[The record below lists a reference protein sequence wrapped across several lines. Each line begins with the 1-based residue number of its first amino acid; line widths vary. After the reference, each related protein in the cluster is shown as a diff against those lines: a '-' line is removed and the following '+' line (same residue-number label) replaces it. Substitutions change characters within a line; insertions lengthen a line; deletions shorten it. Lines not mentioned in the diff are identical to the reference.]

1 MTESERDDLFRQ
13 WLGEHQGILVKIA
26 RARVATA
33 DDQEDLFQE
42 MLLQLWL
49 SLPRFRG
56 DSKASTWIYRV
67 ALNTSLA
74 WDRSHR
80 RYRDRVRTLAAPSEV
95 VDPNHG
101 TGRHDR
107 VAEIDR
113 LYAAIRTLP
122 KVDASIVLLH
132 LEGLSYREM
141 ADVLGITLSNVGVR
155 LNRAKKRLL
164 ETLEEDGHGI

>member
-1 MTESERDDLFRQ
+1 VTESERDDLFRQ
-13 WLGEHQGILVKIA
+13 WLAEHQGILVKIA

-49 SLPRFRG
+49 SIPRFRG

-95 VDPNHG
+95 VDLNDG
-101 TGRHDR
+101 TSRHDH

-164 ETLEEDGHGI
+164 EALEEDGHGI